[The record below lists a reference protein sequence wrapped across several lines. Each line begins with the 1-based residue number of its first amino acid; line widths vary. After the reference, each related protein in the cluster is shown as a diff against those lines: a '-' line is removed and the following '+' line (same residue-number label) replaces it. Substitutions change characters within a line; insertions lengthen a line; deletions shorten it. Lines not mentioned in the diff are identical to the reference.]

1 MHHPVLLAK
10 LVYFLDDGRGV
21 SLGRCGKDVLEQ
33 LGLHVLLVL
42 LLDVDELV
50 VLPDILLAL
59 LVWH

>member
-10 LVYFLDDGRGV
+10 LVYFFEDGTRA

-33 LGLHVLLVL
+33 LALHVLLVL

-50 VLPDILLAL
+50 VISDVLFAL
-59 LVWH
+59 LIWH